1 MQTDLAL
8 PRENKGWIGERD
20 DVETGLPYLNARYY
34 DPELARFI
42 SPDWFDPQQPGV
54 GTNRYAYAGNNPIAR
69 KDPSGNRIDDFNE
82 IGSSG
87 VIIGARDQDEY
98 ADFRNTRDTDVNYNS
113 GLDRMEGV
121 DSRSY
126 DYGNYRD
133 SMGDGGGQE
142 SMGPMDFISAGAL
155 GETAAVSV
163 FAAAS
168 KQGLSIMGRL
178 AVRGGAANA
187 AAARAYKDALVSAM
201 ERSYVQ
207 DHILSTIVDKICRA
221 GARVGNGS
229 TGAVIRYEWLSKNPT
244 ATPGDRAA
252 AKNLILDLR
261 NALGGQ

>member
-1 MQTDLAL
+1 
-8 PRENKGWIGERD
+8 
-20 DVETGLPYLNARYY
+20 
-34 DPELARFI
+34 
-42 SPDWFDPQQPGV
+42 
-54 GTNRYAYAGNNPIAR
+54 
-69 KDPSGNRIDDFNE
+69 
-82 IGSSG
+82 
-87 VIIGARDQDEY
+87 
-98 ADFRNTRDTDVNYNS
+98 
-113 GLDRMEGV
+113 MEGV

-133 SMGDGGGQE
+133 SMGDGGVQE

-155 GETAAVSV
+155 GKTAAVSV

-168 KQGLSIMGRL
+168 KQSLSIMGRL

-201 ERSYVQ
+201 ERPYVQ
-207 DHILSTIVDKICRA
+207 DHILSTIVDKIYRA

-252 AKNLILDLR
+252 AENLIRDLR